1 MPIKDIS
8 EIDLEKECD
17 NFAKSLVKFT
27 VTMLHFFDAKEFFD
41 VIGDKLYSYISCCED
56 FYKVNLLEMLNK
68 LYVAEHH
75 PEVFDMIAEKLEALE
90 EQEENT
96 VDYKE
101 EGK

>member
-1 MPIKDIS
+1 MPVKDIS
-8 EIDLEKECD
+8 SIDLKKEAQE
-17 NFAKSLVKFT
+17 FMKSLVKFT

-75 PEVFDMIAEKLEALE
+75 PEVFEMLSEKLGALQ
-90 EQEENT
+90 EQEDD